1 MSQDTYIFEIT
12 EKSFPSVVVENSYKL
27 PVVVAFILVSSEHCF
42 ALDQLFSGLA
52 REFAGRFIFAKVD
65 VAEEQGLRQQ
75 YNIENVP
82 TVMVFHNG
90 AVARVEL
97 GQLQE
102 IEARALLREFGIFYE
117 SDELREQG
125 RALHVA
131 GDTVGAIKLLT
142 QAIQMHPANTRVAM
156 DMVQVFVD
164 IGEIENA
171 KGLFNRLP
179 ERERESDTGKSLKG
193 QINVAE
199 YAAKT
204 EGLETL
210 QQRVAANDADTQA
223 RFDLVV
229 CLIAQHRYQE
239 GMDHL
244 LYIIKH
250 DPDFK
255 NGAARELMITAI
267 RTITPGNAE
276 LANQYQRKLA
286 NLLAG

>member
-1 MSQDTYIFEIT
+1 MVTTSAE
-12 EKSFPSVVVENSYKL
+12 
-27 PVVVAFILVSSEHCF
+27 
-42 ALDQLFSGLA
+42 QLLY
-52 REFAGRFIFAKVD
+52 VQ
-65 VAEEQGLRQQ
+65 V
-75 YNIENVP
+75 N
-82 TVMVFHNG
+82 
-90 AVARVEL
+90 
-97 GQLQE
+97 
-102 IEARALLREFGIFYE
+102 
-117 SDELREQG
+117 
-125 RALHVA
+125 
-131 GDTVGAIKLLT
+131 GDTTTILT
-142 QAIQMHPANTRVAM
+142 PG
-156 DMVQVFVD
+156 D

-199 YAAKT
+199 FAAKT

-244 LYIIKH
+244 LHIIKH